1 MLFRM
6 RGSVFLAI
14 LGLALGG
21 CSLLLDWSDYTGGAG
36 VGSTV
41 DASVGMADSAVMPV
55 SDASVAPDGSSTVD
69 ARDAAPSDDE
79 DAMVMTPPPAD
90 ASSSCDLPACPTNS
104 CNITVYY
111 HSCCLP
117 DGGCGCYTV
126 FPTAGPC
133 MPTP

>member
-14 LGLALGG
+14 LALPLGG
-21 CSLLLDWSDYTGGAG
+21 CSMLLDWSDYTGGLA
-36 VGSTV
+36 V
-41 DASVGMADSAVMPV
+41 DASTGVPDSSVAPV
-55 SDASVAPDGSSTVD
+55 SDASVAPDVSSTVD
-69 ARDAAPSDDE
+69 ARDVGQPDNE
-79 DAMVMTPPPAD
+79 DVAVMTPPPAD
-90 ASSSCDLPACPTNS
+90 ASSSCDLPACPTNT

-133 MPTP
+133 MATP